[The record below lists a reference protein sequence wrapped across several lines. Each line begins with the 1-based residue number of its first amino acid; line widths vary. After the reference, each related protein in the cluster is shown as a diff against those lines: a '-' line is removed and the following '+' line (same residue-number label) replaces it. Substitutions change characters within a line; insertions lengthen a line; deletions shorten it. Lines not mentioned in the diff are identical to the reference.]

1 MMARTLVALA
11 ALTALGACFGRTAAN
26 PEGNSSQDSYQYGG
40 CPKYAGD
47 CPGEGTLACAL
58 KTIVTKYNACS
69 KHEDCVAAAFEAK
82 CSGAG
87 ACPPFY
93 VNRQLKGGFEAEA
106 QQEIDKYCATATCK
120 GGAPCGIIQMEPY
133 CANAHCTWIRTFSGG
148 PY

>member
-1 MMARTLVALA
+1 MARILSPLLLPLLIFACSGPK
-11 ALTALGACFGRTAAN
+11 GATQ
-26 PEGNSSQDSYQYGG
+26 PYVPSSQETYEYGT
-40 CPKYAGD
+40 CPKDRDD
-47 CPGEGTLACAL
+47 CPRERTLACAL
-58 KTIVTKYNACS
+58 GAVASKYNPCS

-93 VNRQLKGGFEAEA
+93 VNRQLQGGFEAEA

-148 PY
+148 P